1 MERQTL
7 FEYEALGASASL
19 THDRQWLLNFRTSGG
34 SVLIRMDRIVFEDL
48 MKGVEQESDQ
58 GPPPPSPS

>member
-19 THDRQWLLNFRTSGG
+19 THDRQWLINFRTMGG
-34 SVLIRMDRIVFEDL
+34 SVLIRMDRLVFEGL
-48 MKGVEQESDQ
+48 MKRLEQESDQ
-58 GPPPPSPS
+58 GPPPPPP

>member
-19 THDRQWLLNFRTSGG
+19 THDREWLINFRTKGG
-34 SVLIRMDRIVFEDL
+34 SVLIQHWGCGEGSRAAAPTRYI
-48 MKGVEQESDQ
+48 
-58 GPPPPSPS
+58 